1 MPILRRKHHWG
12 HALDNSTYVSLSL
25 ATALRREMDVAA
37 NNMANANTTGFKA
50 ERVVFSS
57 YLHSDPAAATGDT
70 NFLIDQ
76 GSYVDARQG
85 ALSQTGNLLDVA
97 LKGDGWFGYET
108 PQGQRAY
115 GRDGSLAVDAQGNLV
130 TLTGARVLDIGG
142 NPIAL
147 PPDVGA
153 DLAISRSGVI
163 SSLNNGVIGQIGV
176 FGLPDL
182 QVYERIGNGMF
193 VPPDVEGIRPPVPD
207 TVTEV
212 IQGAIEGSNIQP
224 VVEMTRMMSIQKAY
238 ERAVQLMNSE
248 DELRRDMLR
257 RIGSPSG

>member
-1 MPILRRKHHWG
+1 M
-12 HALDNSTYVSLSL
+12 DNSTYISLSL
-25 ATALRREMDVAA
+25 ANALRREMDVSA

-57 YLHSDPAAATGDT
+57 YLHSDPAAATGDA
-70 NFLIDQ
+70 NFLIDR
-76 GSYVDARQG
+76 GSYVDPRQG
-85 ALSQTGNLLDVA
+85 AISQTGNLLDVA
-97 LKGDGWFGYET
+97 LQGDGWLGYET

-115 GRDGSLAVDAQGNLV
+115 GRDGSLAIDAQGNLV

-147 PPDVGA
+147 PPDAGA
-153 DLAISRSGVI
+153 DLSISRSGVI
-163 SSLNNGVIGQIGV
+163 SSLSNGVIGQIGV

-207 TVTEV
+207 TLTQV

-257 RIGSPSG
+257 RIGSPSS